1 MKVSTHIEQTWSPR
15 KVTITFE
22 DQKELNVFLELMARD
37 EVIPKYLME
46 TGYISR
52 EQQKDLSSILITLWD
67 KTSSLKYEI
76 KK

>member
-1 MKVSTHIEQTWSPR
+1 MKVSTFIEQTWSPR
-15 KVTITFE
+15 KLTITFE
-22 DQKELNVFLELMARD
+22 NQSELDVFLELMARD

-52 EQQKDLSSILITLWD
+52 EQQRDLGSILMMLWD
-67 KTSSLKYEI
+67 KTSSLKYET